1 LQTKKRN
8 LVTFLYLC
16 FTLKLNNESTF
27 YEQRERKK
35 ERSRNIKEPNSES
48 RNREKRK
55 DQHQQMFHL
64 TFGRISSN
72 LLTLKAPIGLNLENV
87 KQIFCEIFFCRP
99 PQNLEILSKYLLKFH
114 CCVSLCDLNLNCK
127 LISLL
132 FAQNIISFFNF
143 YKNNKNYE
151 RYFFVVE
158 IKVCQ
163 LIKSS
168 CKRKKWQS
176 ILFSTSHYERKEFVI
191 KSTKKVFV
199 PKSFSLQCKVQLL
212 LKLHNL
218 LDHLR

>member
-35 ERSRNIKEPNSES
+35 ERSRKIKEPSSES

-87 KQIFCEIFFCRP
+87 KQIFCEIFFVGR
-99 PQNLEILSKYLLKFH
+99 
-114 CCVSLCDLNLNCK
+114 
-127 LISLL
+127 
-132 FAQNIISFFNF
+132 
-143 YKNNKNYE
+143 
-151 RYFFVVE
+151 
-158 IKVCQ
+158 
-163 LIKSS
+163 
-168 CKRKKWQS
+168 RK
-176 ILFSTSHYERKEFVI
+176 I
-191 KSTKKVFV
+191 
-199 PKSFSLQCKVQLL
+199 
-212 LKLHNL
+212 
-218 LDHLR
+218 

>member
-1 LQTKKRN
+1 
-8 LVTFLYLC
+8 
-16 FTLKLNNESTF
+16 
-27 YEQRERKK
+27 
-35 ERSRNIKEPNSES
+35 
-48 RNREKRK
+48 
-55 DQHQQMFHL
+55 MFHL

-99 PQNLEILSKYLLKFH
+99 SQNLEILSKYLLKFH
-114 CCVSLCDLNLNCK
+114 CCVSLCDLKLNCK

-143 YKNNKNYE
+143 YKNNE